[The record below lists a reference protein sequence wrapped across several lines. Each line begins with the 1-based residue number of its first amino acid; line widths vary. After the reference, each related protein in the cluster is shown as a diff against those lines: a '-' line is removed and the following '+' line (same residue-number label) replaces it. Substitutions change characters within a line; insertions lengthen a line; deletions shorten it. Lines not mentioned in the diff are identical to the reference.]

1 MNYPS
6 QVTQAWLDNQ
16 RSANDQRVIRVELS
30 GCYNFRPVPV
40 PGKRNKRYLFLYD
53 PSTACHVLKVPE
65 TVWMADNAA
74 MARDLMQSQSN
85 SYSLTVLVLPA
96 VAETKNTPAPLPSP
110 AKAKTRARKQLSAED
125 AAMAVLG
132 G

>member
-1 MNYPS
+1 MNYPA

-16 RSANDQRVIRVELS
+16 RGPDDRRLVRVELN

-53 PSTACHVLKVPE
+53 PNTACHVLKVPE
-65 TVWMADNAA
+65 TVWMADNGA
-74 MARDLMQSQSN
+74 MARDLMQTTSH
-85 SYSLTVLVLPA
+85 SYTLTVLILPLFA
-96 VAETKNTPAPLPSP
+96 KEPAKAAPLPP
-110 AKAKTRARKQLSAED
+110 APKAKTRKHKSAED
-125 AAMAVLG
+125 AALAVLG